1 MNLVHSTWYAPST
14 LLYTKC
20 IPVQS
25 SNPQDNNATHR
36 TPRNSPY
43 PAHSTHQPPTHRRT
57 HQNLAQPGP
66 RQRLRSPTHSR
77 EPCNNQ
83 RQRPHRGLQTRQHRQ
98 RSCKTRS
105 DSTIPTNYGF
115 LLASTFVYKGKLSC
129 LVAVC
134 RRFLWSRLGIGL
146 SRLRI
151 GGPLSLMLFDGR
163 ELKC

>member
-1 MNLVHSTWYAPST
+1 M
-14 LLYTKC
+14 LLQLSY
-20 IPVQS
+20 IQS
-25 SNPQDNNATHR
+25 AF
-36 TPRNSPY
+36 
-43 PAHSTHQPPTHRRT
+43 
-57 HQNLAQPGP
+57 
-66 RQRLRSPTHSR
+66 RSS
-77 EPCNNQ
+77 
-83 RQRPHRGLQTRQHRQ
+83 LQTPKTIMQPTELQEIALTLPTARTNRQPIDAPIKTWPNLDPDSAFEVQRIAANHAITNSNDRIVGYNRQHRQ
-98 RSCKTRS
+98 KSCKTRS

-115 LLASTFVYKGKLSC
+115 LLASTFVYEGKLSC